1 MAIRMCRSVV
11 EILECRRLLA
21 WSSYAQLIDQDDAA
35 QTYSRFTGA
44 GVTVAVIDTGIDYTH
59 PSLGGGFGANFKVI
73 GGYDFLDN
81 DSDPMDTSGHGTSVA
96 GVIAAEPYTVDGIT
110 YQGVAPDAKL
120 VALRVGSESSIPDSN
135 IEKALQWVIA
145 NYQALKISVVNLSLG
160 SGNYADSQ
168 ANSTT
173 SDEFQTL
180 RDLGIFVVAAS
191 GNSNDQN
198 SGPISE
204 DGIAFPAAD
213 KNVFAVGAVDSNDI
227 ITSWTQRGDE
237 LDMLAPGVD
246 IVMPDAGGGFATEDG
261 TSFASPFVAG
271 TAALIRQ
278 MDASAKARDIG
289 SILMSTGKNN
299 RDGSGETGNTT
310 TLQFSRLDIDAALR
324 LTTQRIGRSST
335 LKLGRTF
342 DTALD
347 SQGVLHLAYYDATNG
362 DLVYATRDTDGLW
375 SKSKIID
382 STNDV
387 GSQLSIAIDGT
398 GKVGIAYFDRT
409 NTAVKYAGFD
419 GFRWLIRT
427 IESDKTTGYSPSLA
441 FDIDG
446 NGYIAFY
453 RKSGGYLRLAT
464 LDRDTGRWSRRT
476 VDGGTASGIDTGRT
490 LSLDVGEAALRSG
503 PFTVYDTTV
512 AIAYADTTN
521 GDLKY
526 ARLDLDDPSATWF
539 IAQVANANG
548 IGAIDL
554 NLHAGPTSGGLQ
566 AQIAYQDLSGKDVK
580 YAYRNS
586 TWFVE
591 TVATSGDLGAS
602 VQLWFD
608 GFDRPAVTFY
618 SDTAK
623 ILYTSTR
630 GGAGTWSTQRAANG
644 SSVMSIGFNE
654 RTGESFLSYL
664 NRARTDLFSDELV

>member
-1 MAIRMCRSVV
+1 MCRSVV
-11 EILECRRLLA
+11 EILECRHLLA

-168 ANSTT
+168 TNSTT

-548 IGAIDL
+548 IGVIDL

-591 TVATSGDLGAS
+591 TVATSGNLGAS